1 MDQARE
7 TGIFFGIRASLQ
19 RLMPKRHD
27 ELGRERGQAV
37 LRVVVSLF
45 VLGYLITQHIPV
57 GFALVAYIGLAMAV
71 MTFTLRARTSSVARR
86 VGANIADAAAIS
98 YVMII
103 AGDAGI
109 PLFLFY
115 LWITVGNGL
124 RFGVRA
130 MTLSAA
136 LCVIGFSTVLALS
149 PVWAL
154 LTPVAVAVMIALVL
168 LPFSGR
174 LMCGVRGGG
183 VETTQGAER
192 SSVTDKNTP
201 SELPSL
207 RGLRALILPLGHKRL
222 DELGRER
229 GQATVRL
236 VNSLLVLAYLL
247 ISFYPLDM
255 STGIPGWLVFL
266 GGFIALS
273 FLLLFLTSHDIG
285 SSVARRLAGN
295 IADIG
300 AVTYGMIATGKIGI
314 PLFILYL
321 SVTLGNGFRFGHR
334 AMVISATLSVMG
346 FLVVLALSPTWQE
359 IPGVVLVIMFVLVV
373 LPFSGRFARA
383 AAAKQIDA
391 TADSGHL
398 TSADGSVLMPP
409 LSQRLRALMT
419 RFGRKRLDELGR
431 EQGQATVR
439 LANSLLVLLYFGA
452 HHYFSDFNAG
462 YVDWVYGGGFVGF
475 SALLFV
481 LALRDSTS
489 SIARRIVGNLGDVNA
504 ISYGMIATGA
514 TGIPLFILYL
524 SVTLG
529 NGFRFGLRAMITS
542 AILCVLGFSAVVV
555 LSPVWHELP
564 VTVPIAVMLSLI
576 LLPGYAAHLI
586 HQLARATKRAEE
598 ASAAKSRFLA
608 RMSHELR
615 TPLNGIL
622 GTTELLGGSKRL
634 TREDR
639 SLLDIIRDSVK
650 ISMRQIDN
658 VLDFSKIEAGKL
670 TIEQVNFDLHALLN
684 RAVRLV
690 RATALEK
697 NLRLTLRIDPAI
709 PYRLI
714 GDPHHLHEVLLNLL
728 SNAIKFTDKGY
739 VSLEAHSIYADQASA
754 LVRFEVYDTG
764 IGIEPNAVARIFE
777 AFTQEDSG
785 TTRRYGG
792 TGLGT
797 TIAKQLVELM
807 GGTLHVE
814 STKGKGSR
822 FYADVRFTRQTPDV
836 DISDTVLT
844 GLRVLLISK
853 ELDLHEGFGFLASD
867 WNVSLSAASST
878 AEAIGLLAR
887 GIRLGNPINVVLADS
902 RAVFTASGDHCAAD
916 FLDKAWLSSTPV
928 FLISDVSPEETQLRE
943 WGYAAVLSYSAPRTT
958 LYSALRSSNAD
969 DSMTDQ
975 GVVHVEPWAWRQ
987 QTGRFRPRL
996 LIADDN
1002 HTNLMILRK
1011 ILEGAGYE
1019 IETAENGEKAL
1030 EMMLHGRYKAAV
1042 VDMHMPGLD
1051 GIEVIRQYRM
1061 MHSGARMPLIMLTA
1075 NATMDAKL
1083 ESAEAGAD
1091 AYLTKPATAAVLV
1104 STIKKLLEDREVY
1117 ELKRTPVSAPLTAD
1131 VPILD
1136 AEVVAELDRLYS
1148 VPEELSRLLDTFE
1161 AEGGRLFRDLESAVA
1176 EKNHQAFCNL
1186 IHALKGNGANVGA
1199 TRLAQVCL
1207 EIENA
1212 GSLDFHR
1219 DGRRLVSRAQDAFAE
1234 AVRTLRDH
1242 TGTGQRGPVRGSDVQ

>member
-1 MDQARE
+1 M
-7 TGIFFGIRASLQ
+7 
-19 RLMPKRHD
+19 
-27 ELGRERGQAV
+27 

-236 VNSLLVLAYLL
+236 VNS
-247 ISFYPLDM
+247 IS
-255 STGIPGWLVFL
+255 
-266 GGFIALS
+266 
-273 FLLLFLTSHDIG
+273 
-285 SSVARRLAGN
+285 
-295 IADIG
+295 
-300 AVTYGMIATGKIGI
+300 
-314 PLFILYL
+314 
-321 SVTLGNGFRFGHR
+321 
-334 AMVISATLSVMG
+334 
-346 FLVVLALSPTWQE
+346 
-359 IPGVVLVIMFVLVV
+359 
-373 LPFSGRFARA
+373 
-383 AAAKQIDA
+383 
-391 TADSGHL
+391 
-398 TSADGSVLMPP
+398 
-409 LSQRLRALMT
+409 
-419 RFGRKRLDELGR
+419 
-431 EQGQATVR
+431 
-439 LANSLLVLLYFGA
+439 VLLYFA
-452 HHYFSDFNAG
+452 ALHYLSDFSAG
-462 YVDWVYGGGFVGF
+462 YLDWAYGGGFVGF
-475 SALLFV
+475 SVVMLMLT
-481 LALRDSTS
+481 LRDATS
-489 SIARRIVGNLGDVNA
+489 STARRMVGTVGDVCA

-514 TGIPLFILYL
+514 AGIPLFVLYLSVTIGNGLRFGPRAMTISAILCLVGFSLVLAFSSVWATLAPLAAAVMIALVVLPFSGRFMRDIGARRAKDTVENESSKLMNQPAKIPLGQRLRMFVPRLAPKRVDELGREQGQAVVRLANGILVVAYLVINHYFIGSLSGFPDWLTYGTAFVLFSALLLMLTLRDTATSPARRFAGNVGDVCAITYGMTATGAIGIPLFILYL

-529 NGFRFGLRAMITS
+529 NGFRFGLRAMI
-542 AILCVLGFSAVVV
+542 ISAV
-555 LSPVWHELP
+555 LSVFGFAAVTAFTPVWREIP
-564 VTVPIAVMLSLI
+564 ATVPIAVFLSLI

-902 RAVFTASGDHCAAD
+902 RAVFTAGGDHCAAD

-943 WGYAAVLSYSAPRTT
+943 WGYAAVLSSSAPRTT

-1234 AVRTLRDH
+1234 AVRTLRDQ
-1242 TGTGQRGPVRGSDVQ
+1242 TGTGKRSSARGSDSN